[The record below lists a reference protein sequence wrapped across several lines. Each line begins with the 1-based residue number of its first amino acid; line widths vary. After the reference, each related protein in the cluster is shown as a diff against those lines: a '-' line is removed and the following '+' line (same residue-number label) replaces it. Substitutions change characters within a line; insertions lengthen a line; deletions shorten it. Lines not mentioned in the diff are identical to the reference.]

1 MTTIMLSPDQ
11 TSLDDIPLH
20 LNLQVVAAL
29 PVAAKAAQKKVNG
42 YLLDQL
48 GTGLG
53 ADSPHLWITDRQIM
67 WHVPVFLS
75 LPSFGDLGQV
85 GFIDVDAKTGKLL
98 TTSANDAQIIQHA
111 NLLYAGATLQ
121 TK

>member
-1 MTTIMLSPDQ
+1 MTTIMLSPEQ
-11 TSLDDIPLH
+11 PSLDDIPLH
-20 LNLQVVAAL
+20 LNLQVVASL
-29 PVAAKAAQKKVNG
+29 PVAAKAAQKKVNV

-53 ADSPHLWITDRQIM
+53 ADSPHLWITDRQIV

-75 LPSFGDLGQV
+75 LSKFGDLGQV
-85 GFIDVDAKTGKLL
+85 GYIDVDAKTGTLL
-98 TTSANDAQIIQHA
+98 TTPANDSQIIQHA